1 MPFKEEDIS
10 SNPYMKLYHD
20 IIFDKEINTITNLA
34 EKDVSKNSKIPCK
47 IPKWKY
53 EYVQI

>member
-20 IIFDKEINTITNLA
+20 IIFDKEINSITNLA
-34 EKDVSKNSKIPCK
+34 EKDVSKNSKV
-47 IPKWKY
+47 PKWKY
-53 EYVQI
+53 EYIQI